1 MPPREPEAFKHFR
14 AGTHRTVSPE
24 ETLARVRPFLPQMGV
39 TRVANVTGLDRL
51 GIPVAMAYR
60 PNSRSLVVSPGKGLT
75 LAADELRQR
84 WPEGR
89 PMAAGALLVLQWAT
103 VVLTKTGQD
112 FF

>member
-1 MPPREPEAFKHFR
+1 MTDSGARTDAATAVLAYVAFRGESK
-14 AGTHRTVSPE
+14 G
-24 ETLARVRPFLPQMGV
+24 ETARLWLFIVPWLC
-39 TRVANVTGLDRL
+39 A
-51 GIPVAMAYR
+51 
-60 PNSRSLVVSPGKGLT
+60 